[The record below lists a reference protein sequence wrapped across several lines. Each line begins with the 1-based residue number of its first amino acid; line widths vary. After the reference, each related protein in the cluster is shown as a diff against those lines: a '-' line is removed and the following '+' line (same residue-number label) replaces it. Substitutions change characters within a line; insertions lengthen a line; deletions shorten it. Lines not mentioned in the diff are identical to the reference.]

1 MYHTTGLTRDQIV
14 DLCARAQTVNDAAR
28 DDEKATWPPI
38 LGLFKSVVATL
49 TYLRRNRVQAEI
61 GEAFNVSQSTISRAI
76 QAVTLLLGDVLAR
89 YVPTAD
95 ELDEQTQYLV
105 DGTLLPCCLGHRT
118 QNCTPANTRPPA

>member
-14 DLCARAQTVNDAAR
+14 DLRARAQTVNDAAR

-38 LGLFKSVVATL
+38 LGLFKSVVVTL
-49 TYLRRNRVQAEI
+49 TYLRRVQAEI

-76 QAVTLLLGDVLAR
+76 QAVTLLLGKMLAE

-105 DGTLLPCCLGHRT
+105 DGMLLPCWSWART
-118 QNCTPANTRPPA
+118 QSCTPANTRPPA